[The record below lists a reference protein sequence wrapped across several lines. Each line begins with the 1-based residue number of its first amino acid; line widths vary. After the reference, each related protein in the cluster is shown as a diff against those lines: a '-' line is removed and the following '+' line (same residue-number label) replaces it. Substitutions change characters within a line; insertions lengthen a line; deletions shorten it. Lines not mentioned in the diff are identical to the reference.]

1 MIKSLQKNS
10 KKKMLKINFPFL
22 SIFVLLVTISQI
34 SCIKE
39 WWEETKVPILNET
52 NFYDIIGKEKY
63 VVVEFFT
70 KACIYCKY
78 LAPEY
83 EKFYE
88 LYLTKRDDVMITK
101 IECFMSRKICTDY
114 GVFAYPFIVL
124 YFPES
129 KKMKSVFKYKR
140 TAEELDKWVNIIAP
154 KKNLK
159 QNNKEENK
167 EDIINKNITENDNM
181 TKIEDYIVKQFSE
194 VKKDIIDIEKFLNE
208 SYNILNKTNFEE
220 NQNDDEDEDENII
233 EIKIT
238 PFFIV
243 KCVGIFFLF
252 KIVLFYLKNWLFKYN
267 PLPKNIHQK
276 N

>member
-1 MIKSLQKNS
+1 MSFIINS
-10 KKKMLKINFPFL
+10 KLFTLLIIITLFSKISSL
-22 SIFVLLVTISQI
+22 
-34 SCIKE
+34 KE
-39 WWEETKVPILNET
+39 WWEDTKVPILNET
-52 NFYDIIGKEKY
+52 NFYDIIGHEKY

-88 LYLTKRDDVMITK
+88 LYLTKREDVAITK
-101 IECFMSRKICTDY
+101 IECIISKKICMDY
-114 GVFAYPFIVL
+114 GVFAFPFIAL
-124 YFPES
+124 YFPDS
-129 KKMKSVFKYKR
+129 KKMKSVFKYRR

-159 QNNKEENK
+159 QITKEEKK
-167 EDIINKNITENDNM
+167 EIVNENDNM
-181 TKIEDYIVKQFSE
+181 TKIEDYIVQQFTD
-194 VKKDIIDIEKFLNE
+194 VKKDINDIEKFLNDN
-208 SYNILNKTNFEE
+208 SKNISDIIKINNKIENFE
-220 NQNDDEDEDENII
+220 NSDDNEDVI

-238 PFFIV
+238 PLFIV
-243 KCVGIFFLF
+243 KIVGIFFLI
-252 KIVLFYLKNWLFKYN
+252 KIVLFYAKSYLFKYK

>member
-1 MIKSLQKNS
+1 
-10 KKKMLKINFPFL
+10 MLKRNILLL
-22 SIFVLLVTISQI
+22 SFFILLTTISEI

-39 WWEETKVPILNET
+39 WWEDTKVPILNET
-52 NFYDIIGKEKY
+52 NFYDFVGKEKY

-88 LYLTKRDDVMITK
+88 LYLTKRDDVLITK
-101 IECFMSRKICTDY
+101 IECFMSRKICMDY
-114 GVFAYPFIVL
+114 GVFAYPFIAL

-140 TAEELDKWVNIIAP
+140 TAEELDKWVGIIAP

-159 QNNKEENK
+159 QINKEENK
-167 EDIINKNITENDNM
+167 EDIVNKNIKNITENDNM

-194 VKKDIIDIEKFLNE
+194 VKKDIIDIETFLNE
-208 SYNILNKTNFEE
+208 SNNILNKTEFE
-220 NQNDDEDEDENII
+220 DDKYDEEDEDDNII

-252 KIVLFYLKNWLFKYN
+252 KIVLFYVKNCLFKYN
-267 PLPKNIHQK
+267 PLPKDIHQK

>member
-1 MIKSLQKNS
+1 MS
-10 KKKMLKINFPFL
+10 KINPLFFINVIIL
-22 SIFVLLVTISQI
+22 ITLFSSI

-39 WWEETKVPILNET
+39 WWENTKVPILNET
-52 NFYDIIGKEKY
+52 NFYDIVGHEKY

-70 KACIYCKY
+70 RTCIYCKH

-88 LYLTKRDDVMITK
+88 LYLTKREDVLITK
-101 IECFMSRKICTDY
+101 IECFASRKICMDY
-114 GVFAYPFIVL
+114 GIFAYPFIAL

-129 KKMKSVFKYKR
+129 KKMKSVFKYRR
-140 TAEELDKWVNIIAP
+140 TAEEFDKWINIIAP

-159 QNNKEENK
+159 LSHKEEDK
-167 EDIINKNITENDNM
+167 EKNKNNITHDDNM
-181 TKIEDYIVKQFSE
+181 TKIEDYILKQFSE
-194 VKKDIIDIEKFLNE
+194 VKKDINDIEKYLNDTYDKINE
-208 SYNILNKTNFEE
+208 KK
-220 NQNDDEDEDENII
+220 NDDNKNEDDDDDDVI

-252 KIVLFYLKNWLFKYN
+252 RIIIFYVKKYLFKYQ

>member
-1 MIKSLQKNS
+1 MSFIINS
-10 KKKMLKINFPFL
+10 KLFTLLIIITLFSKISSL
-22 SIFVLLVTISQI
+22 
-34 SCIKE
+34 KE
-39 WWEETKVPILNET
+39 WWEDTKVPILNET
-52 NFYDIIGKEKY
+52 NFYDIIGHEKY

-88 LYLTKRDDVMITK
+88 LYLTKREDVAITK
-101 IECFMSRKICTDY
+101 IECIISKKICMDY
-114 GVFAYPFIVL
+114 GVFAFPFIAL

-129 KKMKSVFKYKR
+129 KKMKSVFKYRR

-159 QNNKEENK
+159 QITKEEKK
-167 EDIINKNITENDNM
+167 EIVNENDNM
-181 TKIEDYIVKQFSE
+181 TKIEDYIVQQFTD
-194 VKKDIIDIEKFLNE
+194 VKKDINDIEKFLNDNSKNISDIININNKIE
-208 SYNILNKTNFEE
+208 NDKYN
-220 NQNDDEDEDENII
+220 DEDNEDVI

-238 PFFIV
+238 PFLIV
-243 KCVGIFFLF
+243 KCVGILFL
-252 KIVLFYLKNWLFKYN
+252 IRIILFYAKSYLFKYK

>member
-1 MIKSLQKNS
+1 MSFIINS
-10 KKKMLKINFPFL
+10 KLFTLLIIITLFSKISSL
-22 SIFVLLVTISQI
+22 
-34 SCIKE
+34 KE
-39 WWEETKVPILNET
+39 WWEDTKVPILNET
-52 NFYDIIGKEKY
+52 NFYDIIGHEKY

-88 LYLTKRDDVMITK
+88 LYLTKREDVAITK
-101 IECFMSRKICTDY
+101 IECIISKKICMDY
-114 GVFAYPFIVL
+114 GVFAFPFIAL

-129 KKMKSVFKYKR
+129 KKMKSVFKYRR

-159 QNNKEENK
+159 QITKEEKK
-167 EDIINKNITENDNM
+167 EIVNGNGNM
-181 TKIEDYIVKQFSE
+181 TKIEDYIVQQFTD
-194 VKKDIIDIEKFLNE
+194 VKKDINDIEKFLNDN
-208 SYNILNKTNFEE
+208 SKNISDIININNKIENFE
-220 NQNDDEDEDENII
+220 NSDDNEDVI

-238 PFFIV
+238 PLFIV
-243 KCVGIFFLF
+243 KIVGIFFLI
-252 KIVLFYLKNWLFKYN
+252 KIVLFYAKSYLFKYK

>member
-1 MIKSLQKNS
+1 MS
-10 KKKMLKINFPFL
+10 KLNPLFFINVIILITLF
-22 SIFVLLVTISQI
+22 SSI

-39 WWEETKVPILNET
+39 WWEDTKVPILNET
-52 NFYDIIGKEKY
+52 NFYDIVGHEKY

-70 KACIYCKY
+70 RTCIYCKH

-88 LYLTKRDDVMITK
+88 LYLTKREDVLITK
-101 IECFMSRKICTDY
+101 IECFASRKICMDY
-114 GVFAYPFIVL
+114 GIFAYPFIAL

-129 KKMKSVFKYKR
+129 KKMKSVFKYRR
-140 TAEELDKWVNIIAP
+140 TAEEFDKWINIIAP

-159 QNNKEENK
+159 LSHKEEDK
-167 EDIINKNITENDNM
+167 EKNKNNITHDDNM
-181 TKIEDYIVKQFSE
+181 TKIEDYILKQFSE
-194 VKKDIIDIEKFLNE
+194 VKKDINDIEKYLNDTYDE
-208 SYNILNKTNFEE
+208 INEKKNVDIKNE
-220 NQNDDEDEDENII
+220 DDDDDDVI

-243 KCVGIFFLF
+243 ECVVIFFLF
-252 KIVLFYLKNWLFKYN
+252 RIIIFYAKRYFLKYQ

>member
-1 MIKSLQKNS
+1 MSFQINS
-10 KKKMLKINFPFL
+10 KLFTLLIIITLFSKISSL
-22 SIFVLLVTISQI
+22 
-34 SCIKE
+34 KE
-39 WWEETKVPILNET
+39 WWEDTKVPILNET
-52 NFYDIIGKEKY
+52 NFYDIIGHEKY

-88 LYLTKRDDVMITK
+88 LYLTKREDVAITK
-101 IECFMSRKICTDY
+101 IECIISKKICMDY
-114 GVFAYPFIVL
+114 GVFAFPFIAL

-129 KKMKSVFKYKR
+129 KKMKSVFKYRR

-159 QNNKEENK
+159 QITKEEKK
-167 EDIINKNITENDNM
+167 EIENENDNM
-181 TKIEDYIVKQFSE
+181 TKIEDYIVQQFTD
-194 VKKDIIDIEKFLNE
+194 VKKDINDIEKFLNDN
-208 SYNILNKTNFEE
+208 SKNISDIININNKIENFE
-220 NQNDDEDEDENII
+220 NSDDNEDVI

-238 PFFIV
+238 PLFIV
-243 KCVGIFFLF
+243 KIVGIFFLI
-252 KIVLFYLKNWLFKYN
+252 KIVLFYAKSYLFKYK

>member
-1 MIKSLQKNS
+1 MSY
-10 KKKMLKINFPFL
+10 KINFNFFQFFIIITL
-22 SIFVLLVTISQI
+22 FSKISPL
-34 SCIKE
+34 KE
-39 WWEETKVPILNET
+39 WWEDTKVPILNET
-52 NFYDIIGKEKY
+52 NFYDIIGHEKY

-88 LYLTKRDDVMITK
+88 SYLTKREDVAITK
-101 IECFMSRKICTDY
+101 IECIISKKICMDY
-114 GVFAYPFIVL
+114 GVFAFPFIAL

-129 KKMKSVFKYKR
+129 KKMKSVFKYRR

-159 QNNKEENK
+159 QITKEEKK
-167 EDIINKNITENDNM
+167 ENINDNDNM
-181 TKIEDYIVKQFSE
+181 TKIEDYIVQQFSD
-194 VKKDIIDIEKFLNE
+194 VKKDIIDIEKFLNDN
-208 SYNILNKTNFEE
+208 SKNISDIIKINNNGE
-220 NQNDDEDEDENII
+220 NDNYNDDSEDII

-238 PFFIV
+238 PFLIV
-243 KCVGIFFLF
+243 KCVAIFFLIR
-252 KIVLFYLKNWLFKYN
+252 IVLFYVKSYLFKYK

>member
-1 MIKSLQKNS
+1 
-10 KKKMLKINFPFL
+10 MLKINFSFL
-22 SIFVLLVTISQI
+22 SIFILLLTISQI

-39 WWEETKVPILNET
+39 WWEDTKVPILNET

-159 QNNKEENK
+159 QINKEENK
-167 EDIINKNITENDNM
+167 EDIINKNITESDNM

-194 VKKDIIDIEKFLNE
+194 VKKDIMDIEKFLNE
-208 SYNILNKTNFEE
+208 SNNILNKTNYEE
-220 NQNDDEDEDENII
+220 NHNDDEDEDENII

>member
-1 MIKSLQKNS
+1 MSFIINS
-10 KKKMLKINFPFL
+10 KLFTLLIIITLFSKISSL
-22 SIFVLLVTISQI
+22 
-34 SCIKE
+34 KE
-39 WWEETKVPILNET
+39 WWEDTKVPILNET
-52 NFYDIIGKEKY
+52 NFYDIIGHEKY

-88 LYLTKRDDVMITK
+88 LYLTKREDVAITK
-101 IECFMSRKICTDY
+101 IECIISKKICMDY
-114 GVFAYPFIVL
+114 GVFAFPFIAL

-129 KKMKSVFKYKR
+129 KKMKSVFKYRR

-159 QNNKEENK
+159 QITKEEKK
-167 EDIINKNITENDNM
+167 EIENENDNM
-181 TKIEDYIVKQFSE
+181 TKIEDYIVQQFTD
-194 VKKDIIDIEKFLNE
+194 VKKDINDIEKFLNDN
-208 SYNILNKTNFEE
+208 SKNISDIININNKIENFE
-220 NQNDDEDEDENII
+220 NSDDNEDVI

-238 PFFIV
+238 PLFIV
-243 KCVGIFFLF
+243 KIVGIFFLI
-252 KIVLFYLKNWLFKYN
+252 KIVLFYAKSYLFKYK

>member
-1 MIKSLQKNS
+1 MSFIINS
-10 KKKMLKINFPFL
+10 KLFTLLIIITLFSKISSL
-22 SIFVLLVTISQI
+22 
-34 SCIKE
+34 KE
-39 WWEETKVPILNET
+39 WWEDTKVPILNET
-52 NFYDIIGKEKY
+52 NFYDIIGHEKY

-70 KACIYCKY
+70 KACIYCNY

-88 LYLTKRDDVMITK
+88 LYLTKREDVAITK
-101 IECFMSRKICTDY
+101 IECIISKKICMDY
-114 GVFAYPFIVL
+114 GVFAFPFIAL

-129 KKMKSVFKYKR
+129 KKMKSVFKYRR

-159 QNNKEENK
+159 QITKDEKKEIVN
-167 EDIINKNITENDNM
+167 ENDNM
-181 TKIEDYIVKQFSE
+181 TKIEDYIVQQFTD
-194 VKKDIIDIEKFLNE
+194 VKKDINDIEKFLNDN
-208 SYNILNKTNFEE
+208 SKNISDIININNKIENFE
-220 NQNDDEDEDENII
+220 NSDDNEDVI

-238 PFFIV
+238 PLFIV
-243 KCVGIFFLF
+243 KIVGIFFLI
-252 KIVLFYLKNWLFKYN
+252 KIVLFYAKSYLFKYK

>member
-1 MIKSLQKNS
+1 MSFIINS
-10 KKKMLKINFPFL
+10 KLFTLLIIITLFSKISSL
-22 SIFVLLVTISQI
+22 
-34 SCIKE
+34 KE
-39 WWEETKVPILNET
+39 WWEDTKVPILNET
-52 NFYDIIGKEKY
+52 NFYDIIGHEKY

-88 LYLTKRDDVMITK
+88 LYLTKREDVAITK
-101 IECFMSRKICTDY
+101 IECIISKKICMDY
-114 GVFAYPFIVL
+114 GVFAFPFIAL

-129 KKMKSVFKYKR
+129 KKMKSVFKYRR
-140 TAEELDKWVNIIAP
+140 TAEELDKWVDIIAP

-159 QNNKEENK
+159 QITKEEKK
-167 EDIINKNITENDNM
+167 EIVNENDNM
-181 TKIEDYIVKQFSE
+181 NKIEDYIVQQFTD
-194 VKKDIIDIEKFLNE
+194 VKKDINDIEKFLND
-208 SYNILNKTNFEE
+208 NIKNISDIINTNNKIE
-220 NQNDDEDEDENII
+220 NDEYSDDNADVI

-238 PFFIV
+238 PFLIV
-243 KCVGIFFLF
+243 KCVGIVFL
-252 KIVLFYLKNWLFKYN
+252 IRIILFYAKGYLFKYK